1 MEDKMIKNTK
11 LHILVLEM
19 SVVAFALWVW
29 RGVGE
34 AILNYLIKQ
43 KENGHAGSSCE
54 ARVLYM
60 GIAC

>member
-19 SVVAFALWVW
+19 SVVAFVLWVW
-29 RGVGE
+29 REVGE

-43 KENGHAGSSCE
+43 RKMDKLA
-54 ARVLYM
+54 AAVR
-60 GIAC
+60 